1 MLRVLVGMALAA
13 MLAAGCGGGQEHSA
27 VEDVTEYVG
36 AVSGIDPAV
45 PERGRYVVAVAIAA
59 DGKVVA
65 YACDGLGSSV
75 SLTGTERDGRLD
87 LRTGDGAA
95 RLRAA
100 LRGSV
105 VAGTVTVAGS
115 TQAFTAA
122 RQEGVG
128 GLYALRVALSPD
140 ERALTIVGV
149 SERGNRLRAT
159 VEAGRAAP
167 LTLSFTLLDGSG
179 RTVRLGAAHPS
190 ARLGGFDGYRLAFL
204 DGGFGRGNPARGS
217 TRLVPATPLGDSL
230 LPVTG
235 FLPPATIDR

>member
-1 MLRVLVGMALAA
+1 MRRVVVVALAA
-13 MLAAGCGGGQEHSA
+13 VLAAGCGGGQDRGA
-27 VEDVTEYVG
+27 AADVAEYVG
-36 AVSGIDPAV
+36 AVAGTDPAV
-45 PERGRYVVAVAIAA
+45 PERGRYVVAVAVTA

-75 SLTGTERDGRLD
+75 SFTGTQRDGRLD
-87 LRTGDGAA
+87 LRAGDGAA

-105 VAGTVTVAGS
+105 VTGTVTVAGA

-128 GLYALRVALSPD
+128 GLYTLRVELSPD
-140 ERALTIVGV
+140 ERAMTIAGA

-167 LTLSFTLLDGSG
+167 LALSFTLVDGSS

-190 ARLGGFDGYRLAFL
+190 ARLARFDGYRLAFL

-217 TRLVPATPLGDSL
+217 TRLLPATPLGDSL

-235 FLPPATIDR
+235 FIPPATIDR